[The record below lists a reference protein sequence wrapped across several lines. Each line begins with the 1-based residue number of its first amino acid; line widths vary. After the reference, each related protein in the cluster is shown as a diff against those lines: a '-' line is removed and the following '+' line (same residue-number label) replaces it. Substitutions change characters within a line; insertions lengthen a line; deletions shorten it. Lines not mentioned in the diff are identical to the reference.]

1 MKTDL
6 FPLILSFKVAFGATL
21 MSILLGIPVAYFLSK
36 MKNAITDFF
45 DSLSNLPVI
54 LPPTVLGYYLLVS
67 LGRQSMIGKFLEDH
81 FDLMIVFTPKGAVI
95 ASSIVSIPYLI
106 KAAKVAFSGIDQD
119 LINAARILG
128 RNEFSIFITV
138 ILPLSWRGIIAGIS
152 MSFARAIGD
161 FGATL
166 MVAGSIPGK
175 TVTMSIAIY
184 NSMQS
189 GDTVTANFLVGV
201 MTFFAVITL
210 FIINRLDKNKRK
222 IDA

>member
-6 FPLILSFKVAFGATL
+6 FPLILSFKVALGATL

-36 MKNAITDFF
+36 RKNAITDIF